1 MPAWRG
7 AIASAPTEVENT
19 SLATAMLEVSPGVC
33 RKSVV
38 ATRRI

>member
-1 MPAWRG
+1 MPVWRG

-19 SLATAMLEVSPGVC
+19 SLATAMLEVSPGV
-33 RKSVV
+33 RVARAL